1 MGDDM
6 KALRNYY
13 IILDQINDSLVIK
26 EYRPDGKGSFIGGE
40 IRCASRVKAEHY
52 NLNMRTILGK
62 TDFDLMSSPE
72 QAQKALKDDLW
83 VMINNKSLENIEE
96 IVTYPNGRT
105 VKKSTTKSP
114 IHYHNG
120 EVGGVIC
127 ISRYIE
133 IISEAR

>member
-1 MGDDM
+1 MGDIM
-6 KALRNYY
+6 KALRYHY
-13 IILDQINDSLVIK
+13 IILDQIQDSLVIK

-52 NLNMRTILGK
+52 NLTVRGILGK
-62 TDFDLMSSPE
+62 TDFDLMPHE
-72 QAQKALKDDLW
+72 QAQKAFEDDLW
-83 VMINNKSLENIEE
+83 VMQNKKSIENMEE

-114 IHYHNG
+114 LVYENG

-127 ISRYIE
+127 ISRYID
-133 IISEAR
+133 IIAEE